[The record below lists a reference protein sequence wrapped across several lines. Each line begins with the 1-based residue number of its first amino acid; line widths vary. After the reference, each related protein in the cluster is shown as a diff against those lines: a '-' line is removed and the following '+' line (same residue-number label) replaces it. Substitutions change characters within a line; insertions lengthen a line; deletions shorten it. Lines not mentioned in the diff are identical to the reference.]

1 MQSALQVVEAVRKLR
16 RQIRS
21 LEAGSQSIFFFT
33 FTVVFR

>member
-1 MQSALQVVEAVRKLR
+1 MQSALQVVEAVRKLP

-21 LEAGSQSIFFFT
+21 LEADHRVFFT